1 MGSGPLLF
9 SPLPKTSLKPGRHRY
24 IYIFSPLSHTVLL
37 MLGVRGQPCGTQGPA
52 FVRRPSTRAH
62 HTDTTTTATPQQHH
76 TTFLVWCHITRKV
89 VLHGCGVV
97 VVCLW
102 CRCGVPGLCTK
113 VRPCVPLYQ
122 PHLTPASYAGNY
134 SLVAPQDAMDDC
146 HFCLRCFK
154 WDIHSSLM
162 WN

>member
-1 MGSGPLLF
+1 MPISDKLQWAVDHCYFHL
-9 SPLPKTSLKPGRHRY
+9 SLKPVLNLADTD
-24 IYIFSPLSHTVLL
+24 IFIFFSPLSHTVLL

-154 WDIHSSLM
+154 
-162 WN
+162 